1 MGRGGLRAERSGAER
16 SSAAEESAGGRTIGV
31 IDPTCGPGGPGAWSS
46 FLFSRACADP
56 TARARRTPSKATV
69 RNDVA
74 KVFIALGYGSSSV
87 RGGVERSRS
96 MSVLVCR
103 ARIASALARHS
114 HSSKPRAMR
123 YGRPPWPYARVF
135 LELPPRNSASG
146 AKFHISISHFNFTIF
161 ICQKTSGPGS

>member
-1 MGRGGLRAERSGAER
+1 M
-16 SSAAEESAGGRTIGV
+16 

-103 ARIASALARHS
+103 ARIASALALHS

-123 YGRPPWPYARVF
+123 YRPPTLALRARF
-135 LELPPRNSASG
+135 PGASSANSASG
-146 AKFHISISHFNFTIF
+146 AKFHISKFTF
-161 ICQKTSGPGS
+161 QFHLFQKTSGPGSQGSDLE

>member
-1 MGRGGLRAERSGAER
+1 M
-16 SSAAEESAGGRTIGV
+16 

-123 YGRPPWPYARVF
+123 YGRPPWPSARVF

-146 AKFHISISHFNFTIF
+146 AKFSYFKFTFQFHHFHLPEN
-161 ICQKTSGPGS
+161 QRPGLLIPRLGS